1 MQREGELVVSEY
13 SNGVFSAPPKDP
25 VVQAILELIAEVR
38 ALRADLNRLSQR
50 VSSRRGVT
58 G

>member
-1 MQREGELVVSEY
+1 MPRDRDLVVGEHS
-13 SNGVFSAPPKDP
+13 SGVFSAPPKDP
-25 VVQAILELIAEVR
+25 VEQAILELIAEVR